1 MKTFIEIGCADFDT
15 LIPMARKGGWGG
27 WCIEPVPEHAQT
39 LREATRDLPVAVL
52 EAAISSYDGTVT
64 MAVGGG
70 QDWARGASHVID
82 KHHSGGRMLE
92 HPKNVELGLKV
103 DEIKVQSLK
112 LDTFILEQGIE
123 DIDFMKIDV
132 EGHEMEILTTYSW
145 DVRPKV
151 LKIEH
156 KHLSG
161 NTLDKMLKR
170 RGYTLF
176 VETDDIYAI
185 L

>member
-15 LIPMARKGGWGG
+15 LIPMAAKGGWTGL
-27 WCIEPVPEHAQT
+27 CVEPIPHHADT
-39 LREATRDLPVAVL
+39 LRKRTTDLPVGVVESAV
-52 EAAISSYDGTVT
+52 SSFDGHLR

-70 QDWARGASHVID
+70 EDWARGASHVIGPG
-82 KHHSGGRMLE
+82 HSGAKLLE
-92 HPKNVELGLKV
+92 LEENLRLGLKV
-103 DEIKVQSLK
+103 DEIEVDCMK
-112 LDTFILEQGIE
+112 LDTLLDEFGI
-123 DIDFMKIDV
+123 DAIDFMKVDV
-132 EGHEMEILTTYSW
+132 EGHELEVLNNYSW
-145 DVRPKV
+145 RVKPKT

-161 NTLDKMLKR
+161 DTLDKMLTR
-170 RGYTLF
+170 HGYTIF